1 MTASAITEVEGW
13 EALDS
18 RGRPTVGARVRLAG
32 GLEGTAL
39 VPSGASTGAREAHE
53 LRDGDP
59 ARRHGLGVLRAVA
72 HVNGEIRDAVMGL
85 NAGAQKQVDAAMRS
99 LDGTPGLSRL
109 GANAVLAV
117 SLAVA
122 RAGAAAAGFPLYKH
136 IARLYGGA
144 EPSLP
149 MPMVNILSGGLHA
162 GHGMDIQDFL
172 VIPVGA
178 ATYAQALDWS
188 LAVRQSAADLMAAR
202 GLAILL
208 ADEGGLSPG
217 FADSREALTLMVQA
231 IEAAGLRP
239 GEDAAIALDVA
250 ASGLAQMDGRYAFP
264 RAGETLTA
272 PELIDRLAAWARD
285 FPIVSIEDGLGEN
298 DVDHWPALTE
308 RLAHIQIVGDDLFC
322 TNPFAIG
329 HGRDHHHANA
339 ALIKVNQAGTL
350 SAAIAA
356 TWTALEGGMGA
367 IVSARSGETEDDF
380 IADLAVGTG
389 AGQIKI
395 GSLRGAER
403 LTKYTRL
410 SRIEAA
416 EGLPFA
422 GRTRLAV
429 RRRR

>member
-1 MTASAITEVEGW
+1 
-13 EALDS
+13 
-18 RGRPTVGARVRLAG
+18 VGARVRLVG
-32 GLEGTAL
+32 GAEGQAL

-59 ARRHGLGVLRAVA
+59 GRRGGLGVLRAVA

-85 NAGAQKQVDAAMRS
+85 EAGDQNRIDAAMRS
-99 LDGTPGLSRL
+99 LDGTPTLSRL

-122 RAGAAAAGFPLYKH
+122 RAGAAAAGLPLYRH
-136 IARLYGGA
+136 IARLYGAA
-144 EPSLP
+144 EPNLP

-162 GHGMDIQDFL
+162 AHGMDIQDFL

-188 LAVRQSAADLMAAR
+188 LAVRLSAAELMAAR
-202 GLAILL
+202 GLSILI

-250 ASGLAQMDGRYAFP
+250 ASGLVQADGRYTFV
-264 RAGETLTA
+264 RAGESLNA
-272 PELIDRLAAWARD
+272 DELIDRLAAWTAD
-285 FPIVSIEDGLGEN
+285 FPIISVEDGLGE
-298 DVDHWPALTE
+298 DDGEHWPALTE

-322 TNPFAIG
+322 TNPFAIAIA
-329 HGRDHHHANA
+329 HARDHRLANA

-356 TWTALEGGMGA
+356 TWNALEGGMGA

-403 LTKYTRL
+403 LSKYTRL
-410 SRIEAA
+410 SRIEAEA
-416 EGLPFA
+416 GLPFA
-422 GRTRLAV
+422 GRAALAGQ
-429 RRRR
+429 RRR